1 MIRFFQVAFAA
12 SSVLASLVSARFD
25 FEDVHSHHAQ
35 SLIGGTGSFV
45 VSVVRRPGGRRVW
58 EVEAEA
64 EQRLLEKELGKM
76 TALAREMQT
85 VLNTAQWSPPEWQG
99 LNIAVL
105 MRNQRDFEKAL
116 KDIAEAASEEKRK
129 IIRDLA
135 ASNIADCPECRAIP
149 PRESGGD
156 SEEEASTVE
165 TPTEE
170 VPPEEEVPS
179 VPDDDGTA
187 DVPEPTLGP
196 AEEISP
202 EEAEPPEN
210 EGTEEAPEQT
220 PSTGTQAPLPPSE
233 EVPPAPA
240 DGAPEEPTSQEELP
254 QPTVPEPSPVKGPVT
269 PELTPQEK
277 QRNLHGGDPMP
288 EDGRHAACS
297 AHAGFTALSFFCPDG
312 FYGICFR

>member
-12 SSVLASLVSARFD
+12 SSMLASLASARFD
-25 FEDVHSHHAQ
+25 FENVHSHQ
-35 SLIGGTGSFV
+35 TQGLISGTGSPV

-58 EVEAEA
+58 KIEAEA

-116 KDIAEAASEEKRK
+116 KDIAEAASEEKRR

-149 PRESGGD
+149 PRESGGA

-165 TPTEE
+165 TPTDEVPPEEDVPSVPDDEGTEDVPERTPGPAEE
-170 VPPEEEVPS
+170 VPPEE
-179 VPDDDGTA
+179 
-187 DVPEPTLGP
+187 
-196 AEEISP
+196 
-202 EEAEPPEN
+202 AEPQEN
-210 EGTEEAPEQT
+210 EGTKEAPEQR
-220 PSTGTQAPLPPSE
+220 PSTGTQAPLPSSE
-233 EVPPAPA
+233 EVPPASA
-240 DGAPEEPTSQEELP
+240 DEAPEEPTAQEEIP
-254 QPTVPEPSPVKGPVT
+254 QPTVPEPSPIKGPVT

-277 QRNLHGGDPMP
+277 V
-288 EDGRHAACS
+288 CS
-297 AHAGFTALSFFCPDG
+297 EGL
-312 FYGICFR
+312 